1 LIVAHLECPDIVNL
15 LRGSVAGA
23 AGALLPR
30 QCSSRAKC
38 MAREG
43 QAGSG
48 SVSDDR
54 VNSGVSVEEL

>member
-30 QCSSRAKC
+30 QCSSRPKF
-38 MAREG
+38 MASEG
-43 QAGSG
+43 TVVGEIQPAIS
-48 SVSDDR
+48 
-54 VNSGVSVEEL
+54 E